1 MCREKHKS
9 LLQKH
14 QHKSIHQP
22 RFVRKSLVLFL
33 KRVNTITTQA
43 KIHGEKFAEEKF
55 NFFIHSGVSFET
67 ITIMRVISATP
78 TKILGKARMVSLV
91 GNHEKENGKEELLEF
106 SGNAVHS
113 KTCFAT
119 RYGKVV
125 RLLTELKKNMGV
137 VRMIECDASGK
148 GVELFL
154 CIVAD
159 MFAYEKELFNCFS
172 NTNMAIR
179 LLIATISQQ
188 GETLLCLH
196 PDSGIPSFCNSA
208 FCANFGAIFCTVSA
222 TFCSISYKLS
232 CFHFYSLVSSYYGN
246 FISQRL
252 NQQQLKLHQ
261 NTALQDYNIY
271 HSGLV
276 CSIVQTTGE
285 TIDLT
290 WEWNSL
296 KEKNNRKSVACDFGE
311 KTATGV
317 ITRAKRHQIGIT
329 KM

>member
-1 MCREKHKS
+1 
-9 LLQKH
+9 
-14 QHKSIHQP
+14 
-22 RFVRKSLVLFL
+22 
-33 KRVNTITTQA
+33 
-43 KIHGEKFAEEKF
+43 
-55 NFFIHSGVSFET
+55 
-67 ITIMRVISATP
+67 
-78 TKILGKARMVSLV
+78 
-91 GNHEKENGKEELLEF
+91 
-106 SGNAVHS
+106 
-113 KTCFAT
+113 
-119 RYGKVV
+119 
-125 RLLTELKKNMGV
+125 
-137 VRMIECDASGK
+137 IECDASGK

-311 KTATGV
+311 KTATGDTDARPCFIGWSATNLVMEIMDLLGV
-317 ITRAKRHQIGIT
+317 IRQVKNVFCLGFVKVKPNFKKPGREPDSQTWN
-329 KM
+329 